1 MLQLYKPDRSTP
13 ACLELYDL
21 SKGQIDASMSVISAV
36 DKDHCIEER
45 DHSPNQT
52 EEEGSA

>member
-1 MLQLYKPDRSTP
+1 MSRIIR
-13 ACLELYDL
+13 
-21 SKGQIDASMSVISAV
+21 SKGQFDASMSVISAV

-52 EEEGSA
+52 EEKEDSA